1 MSRKMTMTCI
11 RRRTGPS
18 VLGVLVAFA
27 VTVAVGGVA
36 NAVVPQEMP
45 KVRYEVSGNSP
56 MADYLSYQDDTGQQ
70 HQANVRLPWSTQFT
84 AFAPSEEYVISAQG
98 AGPITC
104 RILIDGNVVN
114 QATANGMP
122 ARTVCWH

>member
-18 VLGVLVAFA
+18 VLGVLIAFA
-27 VTVAVGGVA
+27 VVVAGVA
-36 NAVVPQEMP
+36 NAKPELQR
-45 KVRYEVSGNSP
+45 VRYEVSGNSP
-56 MADYLSYQDDTGQQ
+56 MAEYLSYQDDTGQQ
-70 HQANVRLPWSTQFT
+70 HQANVRLPWSTQFS